1 MHNNVT
7 YRGDNMPPIPQL
19 TRQQILDKAF
29 DMTRDIGFDVL
40 TARGLAQALGC
51 STQPIFRLFNS
62 MDGLK
67 HALYDKTREFF
78 ETHMAQ
84 PMEGTPL
91 FLSMG
96 LRYVELARNEPHLF
110 RLLCMSDCFHLES
123 LFDITRGVKLQ
134 DPKLF
139 AKVWIFTHGIA
150 SIVATNSTVIPE
162 DEIRTLLIEAY
173 TAFLR
178 MVDSHVK
185 HGS

>member
-1 MHNNVT
+1 
-7 YRGDNMPPIPQL
+7 MPPIHQL
-19 TRQQILDKAF
+19 SRQQMLDKAF
-29 DMTRDIGFDVL
+29 AITREIGFERL

-51 STQPIFRLFNS
+51 STQPIFRLFDS

-67 HALYDKTREFF
+67 QALCDKTREFF
-78 ETHMAQ
+78 GSYMAQ
-84 PMEGTPL
+84 LMEGTPL

-96 LRYVELARNEPHLF
+96 LRYVELARKESHLF
-110 RLLCMSDCFHLES
+110 RLMCMSDCFQLDS
-123 LFDITRGVKLQ
+123 LFDITSGVRLQ

-150 SIVATNSTVIPE
+150 TSVAANSTAMSE

-178 MVDSHVK
+178 MVDSHNRK
-185 HGS
+185 

>member
-1 MHNNVT
+1 
-7 YRGDNMPPIPQL
+7 MPPKPQL
-19 TRQQILDKAF
+19 TRQEVLDKAF
-29 DMTRDIGFDVL
+29 DMTRASGFDSL
-40 TARGLAQALGC
+40 TARGLAQALDC
-51 STQPIFRLFNS
+51 STQPVFRLFGS

-78 ETHMAQ
+78 GIEMAR

-96 LRYVELARNEPHLF
+96 LRYVELARKEAHLF
-110 RLLCMSDCFHLES
+110 HLMCMSDCFHLDS

-150 SIVATNSTVIPE
+150 SIVATNSTAIPQ
-162 DEIRTLLIEAY
+162 DEIRSLLIEAY
-173 TAFLR
+173 TAFLK
-178 MVDSHVK
+178 VEGSHVK
-185 HGS
+185 RDS